1 MNPTD
6 WAAIASITGAVLMC
20 LLRTYDRWAH
30 RRAIM
35 SATPDQRAALEK
47 MPVPS
52 PLLDR
57 GGPALLL
64 LALGTA
70 LALWPRLQEYRVER
84 ILERAGAARWAYSG
98 CQPGSIGD
106 FNADLR
112 PDGLPVYRLARGR

>member
-1 MNPTD
+1 MNND
-6 WAAIASITGAVLMC
+6 WAAIASIAGAVLMC

-47 MPVPS
+47 MPVPT

-64 LALGTA
+64 LATGTA
-70 LALWPRLQEYRVER
+70 LALWPRLQEYQVARS
-84 ILERAGAARWAYSG
+84 LNRASRRWACAECQVDSG
-98 CQPGSIGD
+98 KIGD
-106 FNADLR
+106 FQADLR
-112 PDGLPVYRLARGR
+112 PDGLPVGTLVSR